1 MAALWCKIGGHCG
14 VAFQGIA
21 AIPSEASMSQL
32 MTGKQALLEMLKAEG
47 VDYIFGNPGTSEGP
61 IIDLLGDYPE
71 FRYILTLQ
79 ESVAVGM
86 GEAYARAR
94 NRASFVS
101 LHVDSGLANGIA
113 LMLDALNT
121 GTPMVVTSANYDIRK
136 TNETI
141 TDLAA
146 LVRPVT
152 KWAVEL
158 SHPDQIPS
166 AIRRAF
172 NEANS
177 HPKGPVYVGFTSNAL
192 EGMAEMNIAPSRPV
206 YDDARPSDEGIAQA
220 ATLLMDS
227 SRPLMMVGDRVSDD
241 GAVEEAV
248 KLAELMGLP
257 VYQARGAEVSFPTTH
272 PQYQG
277 GMSLR
282 VASQRA
288 ALQEVDLVLAVGS
301 DPFEEL
307 FYWGDVI
314 LPPEAKLVH
323 IDPEAG
329 RVGRSEPTDV
339 GIVAHCGLAL
349 KDLMAALEERLSP
362 GDMAEIDRRREVAVT
377 EARRRRE
384 AFEESVA
391 GKWDNSPMTPAR
403 MMAEL
408 AAAIPDNAIVVDD
421 SISNRGTMRHYFQA
435 RERGD
440 LRGVRGQSI
449 GGGIGATMGTQCAYP
464 DRPVFGIIGDGSA
477 MMTIQGLWT
486 AANDNIPCIFVICN
500 NGMYRVLKV
509 NFNVYQEEILELPE
523 TSGGRLLYSDFATPF
538 DMAAI
543 ANSMGVHGETITDP
557 AQIKPAVD
565 RAVAS
570 GKPALLD
577 MVIDGSL

>member
-1 MAALWCKIGGHCG
+1 
-14 VAFQGIA
+14 
-21 AIPSEASMSQL
+21 MSQL

-47 VDYIFGNPGTSEGP
+47 VEYIFGNPGTSEGP

-86 GEAYARAR
+86 GEAYARATG
-94 NRASFVS
+94 RASFVS

-121 GTPMVVTSANYDIRK
+121 GTPMVVTSANYDARK
-136 TNETI
+136 VNETI
-141 TDLAA
+141 TDLAN

-152 KWAVEL
+152 KWSVEL
-158 SHPDQIPS
+158 NHPDQIPS
-166 AIRRAF
+166 VIRRAF

-192 EGMAEMNIAPSRPV
+192 EGMAEMNIVSSRPV
-206 YDDARPSDEGIAQA
+206 HDATRPGAEGIAEA
-220 ATLLMDS
+220 ATLLMDA
-227 SRPLMMVGDRVSDD
+227 SRPMMLVGDRLSDD
-241 GAVEEAV
+241 DALDEAVE
-248 KLAELMGLP
+248 LAELMGLP
-257 VYQARGAEVSFPTTH
+257 VYQARGAEVAFPTRH
-272 PQYQG
+272 DQFLG
-277 GMSLR
+277 ALSLR
-282 VASQRA
+282 VSQQRA

-314 LPPEAKLVH
+314 LPPEARLVH
-323 IDPEAG
+323 IDPDRKAI
-329 RVGRSEPTDV
+329 GRSEPTDV
-339 GIVAHCGLAL
+339 GIVGHCGLAL
-349 KDLMAALEERLSP
+349 SDLIAAVKERLSP
-362 GDMAEIDRRREVAVT
+362 GDFAEIEQRKQAVIQQRRNNRA
-377 EARRRRE
+377 

-391 GKWDNSPMTPAR
+391 EKWDHKPMTPAR
-403 MMAEL
+403 MMSEL
-408 AAAIPDNAIVVDD
+408 ADAIPDNAIVVDD
-421 SISNRGTMRHYFQA
+421 SISNRGVMRHYFQA
-435 RERGD
+435 ERRGD
-440 LRGVRGQSI
+440 LRGYRGQSI
-449 GGGIGATMGTQCAYP
+449 GGGMGTTMGTQCANP

-509 NFNVYQEEILELPE
+509 NFNVYQQDVLELPE
-523 TSGGRLLYSDFATPF
+523 TSGGRLLYSDFGTPF

-543 ANSMGVHGETITDP
+543 ANSMGVHGERITEP
-557 AQIKPAVD
+557 SQIKPAVD
-565 RAVAS
+565 RAIAS

-577 MVIDGSL
+577 MVIDGEL

>member
-1 MAALWCKIGGHCG
+1 M
-14 VAFQGIA
+14 
-21 AIPSEASMSQL
+21 PQL

-47 VDYIFGNPGTSEGP
+47 VDHIFGNPGTSEGP

-86 GEAYARAR
+86 GESYARATG
-94 NRASFVS
+94 RASFVS

-113 LMLDALNT
+113 LLLDAFNT

-141 TDLAA
+141 TDLAQ

-158 SHPDQIPS
+158 THPDQIPS
-166 AIRRAF
+166 VIRRAF

-192 EGMAEMNIAPSRPV
+192 EGMAEMNIVPSRPV
-206 YDDARPSDEGIAQA
+206 YNAVRPSAEGIAQA
-220 ATLLMDS
+220 ASLLMDS
-227 SRPLMMVGDRVSDD
+227 SRPMLLVGDRLSDD
-241 GAVEEAV
+241 GAVDEAME
-248 KLAELMGLP
+248 LAELMGLP
-257 VYQARGAEVSFPTTH
+257 VYQARGAEVAFPTTH
-272 PQYQG
+272 GQFQG
-277 GMSLR
+277 SLSLR
-282 VASQRA
+282 VAAQRA
-288 ALQEVDLVLAVGS
+288 GLQTFDLVLAVGS

-314 LPPEAKLVH
+314 LPPEAKLIH
-323 IDPEAG
+323 IDPDAS
-329 RVGRSEPTDV
+329 RIGRSEPTDV
-339 GIVAHCGLAL
+339 GIVGHCGLAL
-349 KDLMAALEERLSP
+349 ADLTAALKERLSP
-362 GDMAEIDRRREVAVT
+362 GDMPEIEERKQAAVN

-391 GKWDNSPMTPAR
+391 EKWDHKPMTPAR

-408 AAAIPDNAIVVDD
+408 AAAMPDNAIVVDD

-435 RERGD
+435 QKRGD
-440 LRGVRGQSI
+440 LRGYRGQSI
-449 GGGIGATMGTQCAYP
+449 GGGMGTTMGTQCANP

-477 MMTIQGLWT
+477 MMTVQGLWT

-500 NGMYRVLKV
+500 NGSYRVLKV

-543 ANSMGVHGETITDP
+543 ANSMGVHGERITDP

>member
-1 MAALWCKIGGHCG
+1 
-14 VAFQGIA
+14 
-21 AIPSEASMSQL
+21 MSQM

-61 IIDLLGDYPE
+61 IIDLIGDYPE

-86 GEAYARAR
+86 GEAYARATG
-94 NRASFVS
+94 RASFVS

-121 GTPMVVTSANYDIRK
+121 GTPMVVTSANYDARK
-136 TNETI
+136 VNETI
-141 TDLAA
+141 TDLAN

-152 KWAVEL
+152 KWSVEL
-158 SHPDQIPS
+158 DHADQIPS
-166 AIRRAF
+166 VIRRAF

-192 EGMAEMNIAPSRPV
+192 EGMAEMNIVPSRPV
-206 YDDARPSDEGIAQA
+206 HDATRPSAEGIAQA
-220 ATLLMDS
+220 ASLLMDS

-241 GAVEEAV
+241 DAIDQAVE
-248 KLAELMGLP
+248 LAELMGLP
-257 VYQARGAEVSFPTTH
+257 VYQARGAEVAFPTTH
-272 PQYQG
+272 DQFMG
-277 GMSLR
+277 ALSLR
-282 VASQRA
+282 VTQQREV
-288 ALQEVDLVLAVGS
+288 LRGVDLVLAVGS

-314 LPPEAKLVH
+314 LPAEAKLVH
-323 IDPEAG
+323 IDPD
-329 RVGRSEPTDV
+329 RSKIGRSEPTDV
-339 GIVAHCGLAL
+339 GIVGNCALAL
-349 KDLMAALEERLSP
+349 SDLIAALKERLSP
-362 GDMAEIDRRREVAVT
+362 GDMSEINQRKAGVA
-377 EARRRRE
+377 AAKRSGRD

-391 GKWDNSPMTPAR
+391 ENWDHRPMTPAR
-403 MMAEL
+403 MMSEL
-408 AAAIPDNAIVVDD
+408 AEAIPDNAIVVDD
-421 SISNRGTMRHYFQA
+421 SISNRGVMRHYFQA
-435 RERGD
+435 QRRGD
-440 LRGVRGQSI
+440 LRGYRGQSI
-449 GGGIGATMGTQCAYP
+449 GGGMGTTMGTQCANP

-486 AANDNIPCIFVICN
+486 AANDNIPCVFVICN

-509 NFNVYQEEILELPE
+509 NFNVYQQDILELPE
-523 TSGGRLLYSDFATPF
+523 TSGGRLLYSDFGTPF

-543 ANSMGVHGETITDP
+543 ANSMGVHGERITEP
-557 AQIKPAVD
+557 SQIKPAVD

>member
-1 MAALWCKIGGHCG
+1 
-14 VAFQGIA
+14 
-21 AIPSEASMSQL
+21 MSQM

-47 VDYIFGNPGTSEGP
+47 VEYIFGNPGTSEGP

-71 FRYILTLQ
+71 LRYILTLQ

-86 GEAYARAR
+86 GESYARATG
-94 NRASFVS
+94 RASFVS

-121 GTPMVVTSANYDIRK
+121 GTPMVVTSANYDVRK
-136 TNETI
+136 VNEVM
-141 TDLAA
+141 TDLAQ

-192 EGMAEMNIAPSRPV
+192 EGMAEMNIVPSRPV
-206 YDDARPSDEGIAQA
+206 YDAPRPSREGITQA
-220 ATLLMDS
+220 ASLLLDS
-227 SRPLMMVGDRVSDD
+227 SRPMMLVGDRLSDD
-241 GAVEEAV
+241 NALEQAVE
-248 KLAELMGLP
+248 LAELTGLP
-257 VYQARGAEVSFPTTH
+257 VYQARGAEVAFPTTH
-272 PQYQG
+272 GQFLG
-277 GMSLR
+277 SLSLR
-282 VASQRA
+282 VAGQRTV
-288 ALQEVDLVLAVGS
+288 LQQVDLVLAVGA

-323 IDPEAG
+323 IDPDAG
-329 RVGRSEPTDV
+329 RIGRSEPTDV
-339 GIVAHCGLAL
+339 GIVGHCGLAL
-349 KDLMAALEERLSP
+349 ADLTAALKERLSP
-362 GDMAEIDRRREVAVT
+362 GDMPEIEERKQAVVA
-377 EARRRRE
+377 EARRNRE
-384 AFEESVA
+384 SFEESVA
-391 GKWDNSPMTPAR
+391 SKWDHRPMTPAR
-403 MMAEL
+403 MMSEL
-408 AAAIPDNAIVVDD
+408 AAALPGNAMVVDD
-421 SISNRGTMRHYFQA
+421 SISNRGVMRHYFQA
-435 RERGD
+435 ARRGD

-449 GGGIGATMGTQCAYP
+449 GGGIGAAMGTQCANP

-477 MMTIQGLWT
+477 MMTVQGLWT

-500 NGMYRVLKV
+500 NGSYRVLKV

-538 DMAAI
+538 DMASI
-543 ANSMGVHGETITDP
+543 ANSMGVHGERITDP
-557 AQIKPAVD
+557 AEIKPAVD

>member
-1 MAALWCKIGGHCG
+1 
-14 VAFQGIA
+14 
-21 AIPSEASMSQL
+21 MSQL

-79 ESVAVGM
+79 ESVAMGM

-94 NRASFVS
+94 GTASFVS

-136 TNETI
+136 VNETI
-141 TDLAA
+141 TDLAD

-158 SHPDQIPS
+158 TQPDQIPS
-166 AIRRAF
+166 VIRRAF

-192 EGMAEMNIAPSRPV
+192 EGMAEMNIEPSRPV
-206 YDDARPSDEGIAQA
+206 YDGTRPSAEGIAQA
-220 ATLLMDS
+220 ASMLLAA
-227 SRPLMMVGDRVSDD
+227 SRPLMLVGDRLSDD
-241 GAVEEAV
+241 DAVADAVE
-248 KLAELMGLP
+248 LAELMGLP
-257 VYQARGAEVSFPTTH
+257 VYQARGAEVAFPTRH
-272 PQYQG
+272 EQFMG
-277 GMSLR
+277 ALSLR
-282 VASQRA
+282 VAEQRA
-288 ALQEVDLVLAVGS
+288 AVQAADLVLAVGS

-314 LPPEAKLVH
+314 LPAEAGLVH
-323 IDPEAG
+323 IDPD
-329 RVGRSEPTDV
+329 RSKIGRSEPTDV
-339 GIVAHCGLAL
+339 GIVGHCGLAL
-349 KDLMAALEERLSP
+349 QDLITALEERLSA
-362 GDMAEIDRRREVAVT
+362 GDQTEIGLRRQAVIAERRSNRA
-377 EARRRRE
+377 AY
-384 AFEESVA
+384 EESVA
-391 GKWDNSPMTPAR
+391 EKWDHRPMTPAR
-403 MMAEL
+403 MMSEL
-408 AAAIPDNAIVVDD
+408 AAAIPDNAVVVDD
-421 SISNRGTMRHYFQA
+421 SISNRAAMRHYFQA
-435 RERGD
+435 RRRPD

-449 GGGIGATMGTQCAYP
+449 GGGIGVTMGTQCAYP
-464 DRPVFGIIGDGSA
+464 DRPVFGVIGDGSA

-500 NGMYRVLKV
+500 NGMYRVLKT
-509 NFNVYQEEILELPE
+509 NFNVYQRDVLNLPE
-523 TSGGRLLYSDFATPF
+523 TSGGRLLYSDFGTPF

-543 ANSMGVHGETITDP
+543 ANSMGVHGERITDP
-557 AQIKPAVD
+557 ADIKPAVD

>member
-1 MAALWCKIGGHCG
+1 
-14 VAFQGIA
+14 
-21 AIPSEASMSQL
+21 MSQL
-32 MTGKQALLEMLKAEG
+32 MTGKHALLEMLKAEG

-71 FRYILTLQ
+71 LRYILTLQ

-86 GEAYARAR
+86 GESYARAIG
-94 NRASFVS
+94 RASFVS

-136 TNETI
+136 INETI
-141 TDLAA
+141 TDLAQ

-192 EGMAEMNIAPSRPV
+192 EGMAEMNIVPSRPV
-206 YDDARPSDEGIAQA
+206 FDAPRPSGEGIAQA
-220 ATLLMDS
+220 ASLLMDA
-227 SRPLMMVGDRVSDD
+227 SRPMLLVGDRLSDD
-241 GAVEEAV
+241 DAVDQAVE
-248 KLAELMGLP
+248 LAELLGLP
-257 VYQARGAEVSFPTTH
+257 VYQARGAEVAFPTTH
-272 PQYQG
+272 GQFLG
-277 GMSLR
+277 GLSLR
-282 VASQRA
+282 VAGQRA
-288 ALQEVDLVLAVGS
+288 ILQEVDLVLAVGA

-314 LPPEAKLVH
+314 LPQEAKLVH
-323 IDPEAG
+323 IDPSAG
-329 RVGRSEPTDV
+329 RIGRSEPTDV
-339 GIVAHCGLAL
+339 GIVGHCGLAL
-349 KDLMAALEERLSP
+349 SDLIAALKERLSP
-362 GDMAEIDRRREVAVT
+362 GDLPEIEERKQAVVA
-377 EARRRRE
+377 EARRNRE
-384 AFEESVA
+384 SFEKSVT
-391 GKWDNSPMTPAR
+391 GKWDQKPMTPAR
-403 MMAEL
+403 MMYEL
-408 AAAIPDNAIVVDD
+408 STALPGNAIVVDD
-421 SISNRGTMRHYFQA
+421 SISNRGVMRHYFQA
-435 RERGD
+435 ARRGD

-477 MMTIQGLWT
+477 MMTVQGLWT

-543 ANSMGVHGETITDP
+543 ANSMGVRGERITDP
-557 AQIKPAVD
+557 SEIKPAVD

-577 MVIDGSL
+577 IVIDGSL